1 MDIKVLAAPLDRPEA
16 IDYMEELINEEQDPF
31 WIMVN
36 VNQLYKDEFPEKEI
50 LDLIGS
56 IAKGSRNTLHIM
68 QPKDNTFYYTDE
80 FLQTVYRAW
89 NSLGNVRWYQPSHIP
104 EGSPE
109 G

>member
-1 MDIKVLAAPLDRPEA
+1 MDIKVLAAPLDNPDA

-56 IAKGSRNTLHIM
+56 IAKGSKNTLHIM
-68 QPKDNTFYYTDE
+68 QPKDNEFYYTDD
-80 FLQTVYRAW
+80 FLETVYRAW
-89 NSLGNVRWYQPSHIP
+89 NSLGNVRWYQPSHMTEASA
-104 EGSPE
+104 EG
-109 G
+109 